1 MVDVSS
7 ETRRE
12 MTDVLRVS
20 VLGLAVLLL
29 FPGAAMAQEEVQVD
43 GSGSGPVNIE
53 VNTGGPKKDTG
64 FRLDLTAGVKGGLGG
79 SWALEVPESSV
90 MGDTIDQQTKSYYS
104 QFGLGGDVGLAVDV
118 RALGIVGL
126 ETGFRFS
133 FDNGDG
139 YNELTQAGSDAIL
152 VRINQYQRTNSMRIP
167 FLLKV
172 GKPNGI
178 VKPTFGLGIELVRQR
193 QSTIRYDVEEIN
205 ATEPDSTTAEREA
218 RNQIELSNY
227 PAGTLALGIEI
238 DTGPIKIPI
247 ELRAQYNLKYAGGS
261 FEERVRVDRSGADP
275 VYYYDGAYMGHFGV
289 TVGLMY
295 DHTFWLGD

>member
-1 MVDVSS
+1 
-7 ETRRE
+7 

-64 FRLDLTAGVKGGLGG
+64 FRLDRTAGVKGGLGG
-79 SWALEVPESSV
+79 SWALEVPESATQ
-90 MGDTIDQQTKSYYS
+90 GDPIDQQTKSYYS

-205 ATEPDSTTAEREA
+205 ATEPDDVTTRREE
-218 RNQIELSNY
+218 RNQIEPSNY

-261 FEERVRVDRSGADP
+261 FEERVRVEGSGNDAT
-275 VYYYDGAYMGHFGV
+275 YYYDGAYMGHFGV

>member
-1 MVDVSS
+1 M
-7 ETRRE
+7 
-12 MTDVLRVS
+12 
-20 VLGLAVLLL
+20 
-29 FPGAAMAQEEVQVD
+29 FPLTASAQEEIKVD
-43 GSGSGPVNIE
+43 GGGGGPVNIE
-53 VNTGGPKKDTG
+53 VNAGPKKDSG

-79 SWALEVPESSV
+79 SWALEVPENAQ
-90 MGDTIDQQTKSYYS
+90 TRIDQQTKSYYS

-126 ETGFRFS
+126 ETGLRFS

-152 VRINQYQRTNSMRIP
+152 VRINQYQRTNSLRIP

-178 VKPTFGLGIELVRQR
+178 VKPTFGLGVELVRQR

-205 ATEPDSTTAEREA
+205 ATEADDVTARREE
-218 RNQIELSNY
+218 RNQIETSNY

-238 DTGPIKIPI
+238 DTGPVKIPI
-247 ELRAQYNLKYAGGS
+247 ELRAQYNLAYAGNS
-261 FEERVRVDRSGADP
+261 FSERVRVEGSGNDAT
-275 VYYYDGAYMGHFGV
+275 YFYDGAYMGHFGV
-289 TVGLMY
+289 TIGLMY
-295 DHTFWLGD
+295 DHTFWLGDLARIVLNAAASIMYAPS

>member
-1 MVDVSS
+1 
-7 ETRRE
+7 
-12 MTDVLRVS
+12 MTNISRVRC
-20 VLGLAVLLL
+20 ALLSGAL
-29 FPGAAMAQEEVQVD
+29 LMFPLTASAQEEIKVD
-43 GSGSGPVNIE
+43 GGGGGPVNIE
-53 VNTGGPKKDTG
+53 VNAGPKKDSG

-79 SWALEVPESSV
+79 SWALEVPENAQ
-90 MGDTIDQQTKSYYS
+90 TRIDQQTKSYYS

-126 ETGFRFS
+126 ETGLRFS

-152 VRINQYQRTNSMRIP
+152 VRINQYQRTNSLRIP

-178 VKPTFGLGIELVRQR
+178 VKPTFGLGVELVRQR

-205 ATEPDSTTAEREA
+205 ATEADDVTARREE
-218 RNQIELSNY
+218 RNQIETSNY

-238 DTGPIKIPI
+238 DTGPVKIPI
-247 ELRAQYNLKYAGGS
+247 ELRAQYNLAYAGNS
-261 FEERVRVDRSGADP
+261 FSERVRVEGSGNDAT
-275 VYYYDGAYMGHFGV
+275 YFYDGAYMGHFGV
-289 TVGLMY
+289 TIGLMY

>member
-1 MVDVSS
+1 
-7 ETRRE
+7 

-20 VLGLAVLLL
+20 VLGLAVALLCPATAL
-29 FPGAAMAQEEVQVD
+29 AQEEIQVD
-43 GSGSGPVNIE
+43 GSGNGPVNIE
-53 VNTGGPKKDTG
+53 VNTGGTKKDSG
-64 FRLDLTAGVKGGLGG
+64 FRLDLTAGVKGGLNG
-79 SWALEVPESSV
+79 SWALEVPENAP
-90 MGDTIDQQTKSYYS
+90 TRIDQQSKSYYS

-178 VKPTFGLGIELVRQR
+178 VKPTFGLGVELVRQR

-205 ATEPDSTTAEREA
+205 ATEADDVTARREE
-218 RNQIELSNY
+218 RNQIETSNY

-261 FEERVRVDRSGADP
+261 FDERVRVEGSGNDAT
-275 VYYYDGAYMGHFGV
+275 YYYDGAYMGHFGV
-289 TVGLMY
+289 TIGLMY

>member
-1 MVDVSS
+1 
-7 ETRRE
+7 

-79 SWALEVPESSV
+79 SWALEVPENAP
-90 MGDTIDQQTKSYYS
+90 TRIDQQSKSYYS

-205 ATEPDSTTAEREA
+205 ATEPDDVTTRREE
-218 RNQIELSNY
+218 RNQIEPSNY

-261 FEERVRVDRSGADP
+261 FEERVRVEGSGNDAT
-275 VYYYDGAYMGHFGV
+275 YYYDGAYMGHFGV

>member
-1 MVDVSS
+1 
-7 ETRRE
+7 

-20 VLGLAVLLL
+20 VLGLAVVLLCPATAL
-29 FPGAAMAQEEVQVD
+29 AQEEIQVD
-43 GSGSGPVNIE
+43 GSGNGPVNIE
-53 VNTGGPKKDTG
+53 VNTGGTKKDSG
-64 FRLDLTAGVKGGLGG
+64 FRLDLTAGVKGGLNG
-79 SWALEVPESSV
+79 SWALEVPENAP
-90 MGDTIDQQTKSYYS
+90 TRIDQQSKSYYS

-178 VKPTFGLGIELVRQR
+178 VKPTFGLGVELVRQR

-205 ATEPDSTTAEREA
+205 ATEADDVTARREE
-218 RNQIELSNY
+218 RNQIETSNY

-261 FEERVRVDRSGADP
+261 FDERVRVEGSGNDAT
-275 VYYYDGAYMGHFGV
+275 YYYDGAYMGHFGV
-289 TVGLMY
+289 TIGLMY

>member
-79 SWALEVPESSV
+79 SWALEVPENAP
-90 MGDTIDQQTKSYYS
+90 TRIDQQSKSYYS

-205 ATEPDSTTAEREA
+205 ATEPDDVTTRREE
-218 RNQIELSNY
+218 RNQIEPSNY

-261 FEERVRVDRSGADP
+261 FEERVRVEGSGNDAT
-275 VYYYDGAYMGHFGV
+275 YYYDGAYMGHFGV

>member
-1 MVDVSS
+1 
-7 ETRRE
+7 

-79 SWALEVPESSV
+79 SWALEVPENAP
-90 MGDTIDQQTKSYYS
+90 TRIDQQSKSYYS

-193 QSTIRYDVEEIN
+193 QSTIRYDVEESN
-205 ATEPDSTTAEREA
+205 ATEPDDVTTRREE
-218 RNQIELSNY
+218 RNQIEPSNY